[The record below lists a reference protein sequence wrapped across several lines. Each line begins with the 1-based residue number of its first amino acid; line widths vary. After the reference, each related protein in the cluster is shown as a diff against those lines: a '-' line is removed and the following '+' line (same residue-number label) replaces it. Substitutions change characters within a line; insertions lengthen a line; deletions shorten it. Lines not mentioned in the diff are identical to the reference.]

1 MKKPIAFNSVKP
13 LGKELENMKKIL
25 SDYALLREKYFSE
38 QCLAL
43 LKTYFPKSALYLTH
57 SGTGALEM
65 MAIGMDIKEGDEII
79 MPSYTFVSTA
89 NAFVSYGAKPVFVD
103 ISPQDLNIDLDLIEN
118 AITEKTKAIVAV
130 HYAGHSTDLKKLKQI
145 CEQYELILIE
155 DAAMAFGGKWENNYL
170 GSIGDMGMISFDV
183 TKQIS
188 AIQGGLLLVNK
199 EKFAARMED
208 IYHIGTNREKFI
220 DKKVPYYE
228 WVDKGS
234 KFQMNELN
242 AAVLYENLQ
251 NTTAILKHRNTLS
264 KIYYAQLIGLEQ
276 EGCLQLLPQR
286 QLEQNYHEFYVL
298 TKTKKERIA
307 LSKYLSEKG
316 IEALFHYIPLHLS
329 EFGEKNGIFHGDNHT
344 EHISHT
350 LLRLPM
356 HLELKEEDI
365 VYVSEQIKAFYY
377 GK

>member
-1 MKKPIAFNSVKP
+1 
-13 LGKELENMKKIL
+13 
-25 SDYALLREKYFSE
+25 
-38 QCLAL
+38 
-43 LKTYFPKSALYLTH
+43 
-57 SGTGALEM
+57 
-65 MAIGMDIKEGDEII
+65 
-79 MPSYTFVSTA
+79 
-89 NAFVSYGAKPVFVD
+89 
-103 ISPQDLNIDLDLIEN
+103 
-118 AITEKTKAIVAV
+118 
-130 HYAGHSTDLKKLKQI
+130 
-145 CEQYELILIE
+145 
-155 DAAMAFGGKWENNYL
+155 MAFGGKWENNYL

-276 EGCLQLLPQR
+276 EGCLQLLPQ
-286 QLEQNYHEFYVL
+286 
-298 TKTKKERIA
+298 
-307 LSKYLSEKG
+307 
-316 IEALFHYIPLHLS
+316 
-329 EFGEKNGIFHGDNHT
+329 
-344 EHISHT
+344 
-350 LLRLPM
+350 
-356 HLELKEEDI
+356 
-365 VYVSEQIKAFYY
+365 
-377 GK
+377 